1 MTISLER
8 QLACAKRE
16 IALRQRVYIPFVLSG
31 KMSQEKADEEI
42 AAMQAIA
49 HTLTVLI
56 DAQKPQQSL
65 F

>member
-16 IALRQRVYIPFVLSG
+16 IALRQRVYIPLVIHG
-31 KMSQEKADEEI
+31 KMSQEKADEETP
-42 AAMQAIA
+42 AMQAISE
-49 HTLTVLI
+49 TLQKLI
-56 DAQKPQQSL
+56 SAQQQQQPL